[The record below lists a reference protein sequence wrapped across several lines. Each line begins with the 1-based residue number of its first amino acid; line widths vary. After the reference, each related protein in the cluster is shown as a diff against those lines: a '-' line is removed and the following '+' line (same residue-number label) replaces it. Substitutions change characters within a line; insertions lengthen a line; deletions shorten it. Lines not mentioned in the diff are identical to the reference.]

1 MDAIDRQRT
10 RKAPRIA
17 RDAQSPQNPQSPQD
31 AWGPQTPRTS
41 QVSQPRPTVRTP
53 QVSAPTRTQAQVS
66 ETATTLV
73 TRVGP
78 TSARL
83 PATRASQGAEAE
95 SDDMVMVIAPR
106 RVVAPTAPTRA
117 PRTGRPVLSTTM
129 RFVVGIVCIA
139 AVMAVALGYNVLH
152 SASATGADVAGAV
165 PPPSGRGP
173 ITASVGV
180 IVAAPP
186 PQSVHSTGTV
196 SPYQAQVV
204 TTSSGGSV
212 SAKGR
217 LSLEPC
223 QASYMFVPNIGQWTV
238 PPGCYANIYVPN
250 RANYIQAAS
259 WGYCNWWVEVTHP
272 NAPNITYGNYPRG
285 TTPVAGAAIFFDGG
299 EQGADPA
306 GHWAEAVAV
315 SPDHYWVLISEMN
328 FAWRGGGFGKID
340 YRYIHVSPHVHFL
353 YGV

>member
-1 MDAIDRQRT
+1 MDAIDRERT
-10 RKAPRIA
+10 RKAP
-17 RDAQSPQNPQSPQD
+17 QVSPNAP
-31 AWGPQTPRTS
+31 APRTT
-41 QVSQPRPTVRTP
+41 QVSG
-53 QVSAPTRTQAQVS
+53 PTRRQPAIS
-66 ETATTLV
+66 DRSTTLV

-78 TSARL
+78 TSSRL
-83 PATRASQGAEAE
+83 PATRPADGAEAE

-117 PRTGRPVLSTTM
+117 PRSGRPVLSRTM

-139 AVMAVALGYNVLH
+139 AVLAVALGYNILH
-152 SASATGADVAGAV
+152 SSSSGADVAGAV

-180 IVAAPP
+180 IVAAPA

-196 SPYQAQVV
+196 SPYQTQYA
-204 TTSSGGSV
+204 TTSSGASV
-212 SAKGR
+212 SAKGQ

-223 QASYMFVPNIGQWTV
+223 RDSYIFVPNISQWTV
-238 PPGCYANIYVPN
+238 PPGCYANIFVPN
-250 RANYIQAAS
+250 RANYVQAAS

-272 NAPNITYGNYPRG
+272 NAPNITYGNYQRG

-328 FAWRGGGFGKID
+328 FAWRGGGFGRID

>member
-1 MDAIDRQRT
+1 MDALDRQRT
-10 RKAPRIA
+10 RKAPRASQVA
-17 RDAQSPQNPQSPQD
+17 RNPQYPQE
-31 AWGPQTPRTS
+31 PQAPYTS

-53 QVSAPTRTQAQVS
+53 QVSAPTRQQPRIS
-66 ETATTLV
+66 ESATTLV

-78 TSARL
+78 TSSRL

-95 SDDMVMVIAPR
+95 SDDAVMVIAPR

-117 PRTGRPVLSTTM
+117 PHTGRPVLSTTM

-139 AVMAVALGYNVLH
+139 AVLAVALGYNVLH
-152 SASATGADVAGAV
+152 SSSTSAGADVTGAV

-180 IVAAPP
+180 IVAAPA

-223 QASYMFVPNIGQWTV
+223 QASYMFVPNISQWTV

-250 RANYIQAAS
+250 RANYVQAAS
-259 WGYCNWWVEVTHP
+259 WGFCNWWVEVTHP
-272 NAPNITYGNYPRG
+272 NAPNITYGNYARG

-299 EQGADPA
+299 EQGADSA